1 MGIAIGKSPVGWN
14 HLECRFTWTRWN
26 LWGFYSGASAGAPR
40 NPDGIASR
48 HGAEAGAFDGI
59 LGVVLAAGLV
69 ESLDRLKLPFGIE
82 IVGFSERRGSAVW
95 SSVYRKPRADRPSG

>member
-1 MGIAIGKSPVGWN
+1 VGILFGSVAG
-14 HLECRFTWTRWN
+14 
-26 LWGFYSGASAGAPR
+26 SAED
-40 NPDGIASR
+40 PDGIASR
-48 HGAEAGAFDGI
+48 HGANAGAFDGI

-82 IVGFSERRGSAVW
+82 IVGFSEERECGL